1 MLAIIQYLEVQ
12 KHFLEEAKSQFK
24 IWIDYK
30 NLEYFIKAQKLNLR
44 QARQILYLLR
54 FDFILKYIASKSM
67 GSVDSLSKRVY
78 QVKEVE
84 RDNKNQVMLKKK
96 WLELE

>member
-30 NLEYFIKAQKLNLR
+30 NLEYFMKAQKLNLR
-44 QARQILYLLR
+44 
-54 FDFILKYIASKSM
+54 
-67 GSVDSLSKRVY
+67 
-78 QVKEVE
+78 
-84 RDNKNQVMLKKK
+84 
-96 WLELE
+96 